1 VYVSTRCIS
10 FGAHFTQSPVSWWG
24 SGLFLLPKRDF
35 GAHSPALFECFV
47 SCPPQR
53 ENRETATAHT
63 HWDPTVFRVTSV
75 DSAVATAAGPA
86 KAAQK
91 AIQDTFI
98 KTEGRR
104 PPDSEALAQLE
115 NETGLFVVGII
126 EGEHDNL
133 NEIVDH
139 YDQW

>member
-1 VYVSTRCIS
+1 MALHTISVHSFPCAFHTMPTYTIIGFEKDGFDPFST
-10 FGAHFTQSPVSWWG
+10 
-24 SGLFLLPKRDF
+24 
-35 GAHSPALFECFV
+35 
-47 SCPPQR
+47 
-53 ENRETATAHT
+53 
-63 HWDPTVFRVTSV
+63 
-75 DSAVATAAGPA
+75 VATANGPA

-91 AIQDTFI
+91 ALQDTFI

-115 NETGLFVVGII
+115 NETGLFVVGIV

-139 YDQW
+139 YEQW